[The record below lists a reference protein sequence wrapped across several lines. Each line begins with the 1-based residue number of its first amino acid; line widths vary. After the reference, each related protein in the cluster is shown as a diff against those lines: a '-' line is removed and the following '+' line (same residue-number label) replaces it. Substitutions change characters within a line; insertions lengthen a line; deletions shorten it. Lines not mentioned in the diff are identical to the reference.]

1 MADDV
6 HVKFGASID
15 DLKSKLGEVTGIFGE
30 VTKRFAALAA
40 VMAGGAAF
48 KAFVDEANQANIA
61 AEKMSRTLG
70 ITADEAG
77 VLAVAIDDIA
87 SKMGVEA
94 GPETYTAAFLKFNRA
109 LASSSDELKALGVD
123 VDAVKNGTKSS
134 NEVFLESLQL
144 FNEYKP
150 GIDQTQFAMKAF
162 GKSVQEVQVLSQ
174 LNAKALEDAR
184 KAASD
189 LNLTITAEGVK
200 AAEDYRVAVDNVGDV
215 LQGVRKTIG
224 EAVMPMLSSLA
235 SSFAELGPSIVEGTK
250 AAIETFVAVW
260 KELVAALQAG
270 WSVVQEILS
279 LLRSGWE
286 AFFGS
291 DGPGAMEIFKNAL
304 RIVHAAFVAFRIGVE
319 VVVEAVKTGI
329 EIMKSSFSTWAEI
342 ARAALHLDFAGAK
355 AAWQAGLAEREAILA
370 ASAQRMIA
378 IGQKG
383 GQDLNNALVGGGGGG
398 AKAPAG
404 SSASG
409 GDKKTPG
416 SGDSGGA
423 DLALMQAKQQAA
435 LALQM
440 EYLRQAGSIYDDA
453 YAKNLISTKQ
463 FYDAKLA
470 VELQGVDATI
480 AAKKKEADAAAKS
493 AGGAVKGA
501 DKAKFLAEEAKLVG
515 EINVLEAKRTDVVRA
530 NASAY
535 AQAEQQRLDEINS
548 IKASAALQGAEAE
561 VSTERQALQQK
572 LSLRQVSVNQALEL
586 ERALEAKRYEAV
598 QTGLAQRQELVRG
611 DAAKQAALDA
621 EMEAAARE
629 HQSRL
634 TGITQAAEQERLKG
648 SQQINEQAQ
657 AGFAQMIGHLVDGT
671 LSVKDAFKGMGQF
684 IAQTMQN
691 LIAQRFTEQLFNAA
705 GVNELINGIVGA
717 VSDGVGAI
725 VKTFIKGEAQKT
737 AAEKVGSAQRTAVR
751 QTDTMTANTLTALK
765 TEAAVTGEIIEGE
778 AAVAGAATKIA
789 ADETASGASI
799 AATAASAIANI
810 AAKAWEVAASVYS
823 ALAGIPYVGPF
834 IAPVA
839 AIAATAVVLGFV
851 GRIASSEG
859 GEMNVPEDRLNFVH
873 KNETILPAPFAAGL
887 RELVGQGS
895 IGQLKEGMSNILD
908 TLAPQGSTAR
918 GEPGAFGAD
927 MASPDGPG
935 FAWGLPGEQAEGS
948 DGWSLP
954 ADPLPSI
961 QGGATDAKPA
971 SEGGPPQGAKREG
984 DVHLH
989 VQAIDGQ
996 SVKKLFM
1003 DHGPALARSLQNQRR
1018 NLKGA

>member
-15 DLKSKLGEVTGIFGE
+15 DLKAKLGEVTGIFGE

-61 AEKMSRTLG
+61 AEKMSRSLG

-87 SKMGVEA
+87 AKMGVDA
-94 GPETYTAAFLKFNRA
+94 GPETYTASFLKFNRA

-123 VDAVKNGTKSS
+123 VDAVRNGTKTS

-144 FNEYKP
+144 FNQYEP
-150 GIDQTQFAMKAF
+150 GIQQTQFAMKAF
-162 GKSVQEVQVLSQ
+162 GRSVQEVQVLSQ
-174 LNAKALEDAR
+174 LNAKALDDAR
-184 KAASD
+184 KASQD

-200 AAEDYRVAVDNVGDV
+200 AAENYRVAMDNVGDV

-224 EAVMPMLSSLA
+224 EAVMPMLSELA

-260 KELVAALQAG
+260 NELVAAIRVG
-270 WSVVQEILS
+270 WDVVSEILG
-279 LLRSGWE
+279 LLKEGWQ

-319 VVVEAVKTGI
+319 VVAEAVKTG
-329 EIMKSSFSTWAEI
+329 FVVLGQTLTVWAEV
-342 ARAALHLDFAGAK
+342 AKRAFAMDFSGAK
-355 AAWQAGLAEREAILA
+355 AAWVAGVKEREQILAESAARLA
-370 ASAQRMIA
+370 A
-378 IGQKG
+378 IGSKG
-383 GQDLNNALVGGGGGG
+383 AEDLNKALVGSGASTTKTPAGPSGGGGG
-398 AKAPAG
+398 
-404 SSASG
+404 S
-409 GDKKTPG
+409 KTVPG
-416 SGDSGGA
+416 QDDGGA
-423 DLALMQAKQQAA
+423 GLALMKAKQDAE
-435 LALQM
+435 LALQQ
-440 EYLRQAGSIYDDA
+440 EYLRQASAIYESA
-453 YAKNLISTKQ
+453 YDRNLISTKQ

-470 VELQGVDATI
+470 IELQGIDSSI

-493 AGGAVKGA
+493 AGGAVKGS

-515 EINVLEAKRTDVVRA
+515 EINVLEARRTDTVRA
-530 NASAY
+530 NAAAY
-535 AQAEQQRLDEINS
+535 ASAEQQRLDEINN
-548 IKASAALQGAEAE
+548 IKAGAAQQGAEFEIA
-561 VSTERQALQQK
+561 TEQRALQQK
-572 LSLRQVSVNQALEL
+572 LSLRQISADQAIAA
-586 ERALEAKRYEAV
+586 ERELEAKRYDIV
-598 QTGLAQRQELVRG
+598 QQALAQRQELVRG
-611 DAAKQAALDA
+611 DASKQAALDA

-629 HQSRL
+629 HQARL
-634 TGITQAAEQERLKG
+634 TSISYEAEQERLKG
-648 SQQINEQAQ
+648 SQQINQEAQ
-657 AGFAQMIGHLVDGT
+657 AGFAQMIGNLVDGT

-691 LIAQRFTEQLFNAA
+691 LIAQKFTEQLFDAA

-737 AAEKVGSAQRTAVR
+737 AAERVGSAQRTAVR
-751 QTDTMTANTLTALK
+751 QTETSTANALTAVK
-765 TEAAVTGEIIEGE
+765 TEAAVTAEVIEGE

-789 ADETASGASI
+789 ADEGASGASI

-834 IAPVA
+834 IAPAA

-859 GEMNVPEDRLNFVH
+859 GEMTVPEDRLNFVH

-895 IGQLKEGMSNILD
+895 IGQLKEGMASILD
-908 TLAPQGSTAR
+908 TLAPSGSTAR
-918 GEPGAFGAD
+918 GDSEAYGAD
-927 MASPDGPG
+927 MASSDGSEL
-935 FAWGLPGEQAEGS
+935 AWGLPGEQADAS

-961 QGGATDAKPA
+961 QGGATDAKPSTA
-971 SEGGPPQGAKREG
+971 GGPSESAKREG

-989 VQAIDGQ
+989 VQAVDAA

-1003 DHGPALARSLQNQRR
+1003 EHGPALARSLQNQRR